1 MIALQSCLAD
11 DGKRRGG
18 KRRGGKRRGFRH
30 SVLAAAS
37 ALAVVAMM
45 GTAWAQTQ
53 RLPGVIEKKPA
64 EVPAGVAKQPLQV
77 QPGQPTPAEV
87 ARANEVV
94 ATLTGV
100 KFSGVT
106 VFNESDLQAIAAPYL
121 NRPVT
126 RGEIAQLKFDVSKL
140 YFDKGYI
147 LVRVVTPP
155 QNLANGILDIQVFEA
170 RIGKIDVRNVGVLRP
185 FLVRAL
191 TGRLKSG
198 EVFREAPVESTVN
211 DINDLGNVGATLNLQ
226 PGEEVGTT
234 DLTLNIK
241 PARDDTQQV
250 SADNYGSELTG
261 KRVAAVSLEK
271 SNLFRMGES
280 LNADFDVT
288 DEGTWTAQGIAKLP
302 IGIRNIKLDLRYVHS
317 DIDVGGRLAAL
328 DATGKTDIA
337 EAGFSSVLLNMRR
350 RRIELRTGLQARQH
364 RSFLAGAAET
374 DDDIR
379 QVFVEGA
386 YTVHYPSAI
395 VYGFLRGVK
404 GVGILGA
411 SKQGDVGNT
420 RSEGDPDV
428 WMIQPFLYV
437 NLRPNPRGV
446 LKAQVSGQWAS
457 NTVLSSD
464 LFVLGG
470 YNSIRGFEPA
480 ESTGDSGM
488 QFSVQYDH
496 EFFNGKAGGFDWK
509 VKGGPFVDGGIA
521 FNRQAGAVSD
531 DHLYSVGLGLELS
544 SNFTKVGESKL
555 RFDVAWPV
563 GDYNS
568 STVDANTLYLRL
580 VQTF

>member
-1 MIALQSCLAD
+1 MIALQSCRAD
-11 DGKRRGG
+11 RGKRRRL
-18 KRRGGKRRGFRH
+18 RRA
-30 SVLAAAS
+30 VLAAAS
-37 ALAVVAMM
+37 ALVVVAMT
-45 GTAWAQTQ
+45 GAAWAQTQ
-53 RLPGVIEKKPA
+53 RLPGVIEKKPV
-64 EVPAGVAKQPLQV
+64 EVPPGVENERLQV
-77 QPGQPTPAEV
+77 QPGQPTQEEV

-100 KFSGVT
+100 RFSGVT
-106 VFNESDLQAIAAPYL
+106 VFDEGDLQAIAEPYL

-155 QNLANGILDIQVFEA
+155 QDLSDGVLDIQVFEA
-170 RIGKIDVRNVGVLRP
+170 RIGKIDVRNEGVLRP

-191 TGRLKSG
+191 TSRLKSG
-198 EVFREAPVESTVN
+198 EIFREPPVESTVN
-211 DINDLGNVGATLNLQ
+211 DINDLGNVDATLNLQ
-226 PGEEVGTT
+226 PGEDVGTT

-241 PARDDTQQV
+241 PGRDDSQQI
-250 SADNYGSELTG
+250 SLDNYGSELTG
-261 KRVAAVSLEK
+261 DRVGSINLEK
-271 SNLFRMGES
+271 SNLFHLGES
-280 LNADFDVT
+280 LNADFNVT

-350 RRIELRTGLQARQH
+350 RRIEVRTGLQARQH
-364 RSFLAGAAET
+364 RSFLAGADET

-379 QVFVEGA
+379 QVFVEGG
-386 YTVHYPSAI
+386 YTVRYPSAI
-395 VYGFLRGVK
+395 IYAFLRGVK
-404 GVGILGA
+404 GVDILG
-411 SKQGDVGNT
+411 SSNQGDVGNT
-420 RSEGDPDV
+420 RVEGDPTA
-428 WMIQPFLYV
+428 WLIQPFLYL

-446 LKAQVSGQWAS
+446 LKAQISGQWAS
-457 NTVLSSD
+457 DTVLSSD

-488 QFSVQYDH
+488 QFSVEYDH
-496 EFFNGKAGGFDWK
+496 EFFNGNAGGFDWK
-509 VKGGPFVDGGIA
+509 VKGGPFFDGGIA
-521 FNRQAGAVSD
+521 YNREAGAVSD
-531 DHLYSVGLGLELS
+531 SHLYSVGLGLELS